1 MAEQTAGLQS
11 FIELIETIADNKYVM
26 GDRLV
31 EVGVS
36 GPNLEATLAA
46 IAMAQGE
53 LGHARLLYN
62 WSFDLKEL
70 KKKPDIES
78 QTGKAFPAIVN
89 VNNWIALIA
98 SLYAANV
105 AIDLILRAVLDSGQS
120 KAASRIQKLINEQNE
135 HLIYS
140 ENWARQLLNDKGAIP
155 SKFKEAL
162 SEAVS
167 QAEAWLNHVEQQIE
181 LAEAGYIAEN
191 LSLQQ
196 AFKSQIDQLNVQTL
210 VSTK

>member
-105 AIDLILRAVLDSGQS
+105 AIDLVLRAVLDSGQS

-167 QAEAWLNHVEQQIE
+167 QAEAWLKYVEQQTE
-181 LAEAGYIAEN
+181 LAEAGYIAKN